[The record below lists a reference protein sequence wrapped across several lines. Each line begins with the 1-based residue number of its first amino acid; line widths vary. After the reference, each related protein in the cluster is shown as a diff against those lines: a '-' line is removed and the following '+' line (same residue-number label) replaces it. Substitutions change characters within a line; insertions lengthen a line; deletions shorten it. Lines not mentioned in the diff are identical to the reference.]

1 MVDDSFLRAAVDRA
15 ELGALRVALFQAT
28 GDPAISAIPLEHTVV
43 RGGAG
48 ALPVVPE
55 AYREQL
61 KEAAVSYLRDRVA
74 DHVPRVPEASEID
87 DLIRLAH
94 GEPIA
99 QDSLDAR
106 RDLLAFSPYTRQA
119 APPAAGVSVP
129 DGFRV
134 LVVGAGFSGIAIGVQ
149 LGLLGIPYTILERR
163 LEEGGVWSINTYPD
177 ARVDTL
183 SATYQFSFEKHYP
196 WSEHFARQGEL
207 REYLE
212 TVARKHGVR
221 ENMRF
226 GHEVVRADWHDDD
239 AEWELTVR
247 VDDDADGG
255 GEQSL
260 RAAVVVSATGLFSLP
275 RDLALPGV
283 EDFGGEI
290 VHTTDWGQGRDL
302 TGKLVGVIGNGSS
315 GVQLLAAVAREAEH
329 VSVFQ
334 RTPQWISPREKYGTP
349 VTPEEQW
356 LLDSMPYYWH
366 WSRYVAII
374 PLLDAYALLRAD
386 EEWIAAGGRVNERN
400 DSLREVLV
408 GYLESQVGDRPDLVE
423 RLVPD
428 YAPIARRP
436 VVDNGWY
443 AALTRDDVS
452 LVTDPIERMTATG
465 VRTADGVEHELDLII
480 AAIGFQTDRYLWST
494 DYRGRNGDSLH
505 EQWAESGAEA
515 HISMTVPGFPNMFIL
530 YGPNSQ
536 PVSGANTLPMWFEVW
551 SSYIAQCLLEM
562 FDRGARRIEVRKDVC
577 DDYNERLQ
585 ARARELVYLT
595 DEGLPGS
602 NYYVNRH
609 GKLGVNVSW
618 DFEEY
623 HQLCSR
629 PDPDDFVFS

>member
-1 MVDDSFLRAAVDRA
+1 MVDESFLRAAVDRA
-15 ELGALRVALFQAT
+15 EPAALRMALFQAT

-55 AYREQL
+55 HYREQL
-61 KEAAVSYLRDRVA
+61 KEAAVRFLRDRAAEFVT
-74 DHVPRVPEASEID
+74 RVPDAAEID
-87 DLIRLAH
+87 ELIQLAH
-94 GEPIA
+94 GEPISPE
-99 QDSLDAR
+99 SLEAR
-106 RDLLAFSPYTRQA
+106 RDLLAFAPYTRQTK
-119 APPAAGVSVP
+119 PPADGVRVP
-129 DGFRV
+129 EGFRV

-163 LEEGGVWSINTYPD
+163 QEAGGVWSVNTYPD

-183 SATYQFSFEKHYP
+183 SATYQFSFEKNYP
-196 WSEHFARQGEL
+196 WSEHFARQGEV
-207 REYLE
+207 RGYLE
-212 TVARKHGVR
+212 DVARKHGVHDH
-221 ENMRF
+221 MRF
-226 GHEVVRADWHDDD
+226 GHEVVRAEWYDDE

-247 VDDDADGG
+247 VGG
-255 GEQSL
+255 GAEQTM
-260 RAAVVVSATGLFSLP
+260 RAPVVVSAAGLFSLP
-275 RDLALPGV
+275 RDLTLPGV
-283 EDFGGEI
+283 EDFAGEI
-290 VHTTDWGQGRDL
+290 VHTTAWGEGRDL
-302 TGKLVGVIGNGSS
+302 AGKRVGVIGNGST

-334 RTPQWISPREKYGTP
+334 RTPQWISPREKYGAP
-349 VTPEEQW
+349 LSPEEQW

-366 WSRYVAII
+366 WSRYIAVI
-374 PLLDAYALLRAD
+374 PLLDAYGLLQAD

-400 DSLREVLV
+400 DTLREVLI
-408 GYLESQVGDRPDLVE
+408 GYIESQVGDRADLVE

-452 LVTDPIERMTATG
+452 LVTDPIERMTPAG
-465 VRTADGVEHELDLII
+465 IRTADGIEHELDLVI
-480 AAIGFQTDRYLWST
+480 AAIGFQTDRYLCST
-494 DYRGRNGDSLH
+494 DYRGRGGEPLH
-505 EQWAESGAEA
+505 ARWAERGAEA
-515 HISMTVPGFPNMFIL
+515 YIGMTVPGFPNMFVL

-551 SSYIAQCLLEM
+551 SSYIAQCLLAM
-562 FDRGARRIEVRKDVC
+562 FERGARRIEVRKDVC

-595 DEGLPGS
+595 DEGLPDS
-602 NYYVNRH
+602 NYYVNAH

-623 HQLCSR
+623 HRLCAH
-629 PDPDDFVFS
+629 PDLDDFDFS